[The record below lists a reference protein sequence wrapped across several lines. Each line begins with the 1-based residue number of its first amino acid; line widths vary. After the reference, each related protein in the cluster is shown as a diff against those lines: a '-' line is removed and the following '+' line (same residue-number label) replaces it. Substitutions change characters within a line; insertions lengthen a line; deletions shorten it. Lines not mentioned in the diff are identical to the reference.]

1 MITLKKMLYV
11 YTGYKY
17 LKKEYLDKN
26 ALKIEYS
33 RSS

>member
-1 MITLKKMLYV
+1 MTTFKKMLYV
-11 YTGYKY
+11 YIGYKY
-17 LKKEYLDKN
+17 LKKEYLDKK